1 MKNVIKQNKNENSEY
16 NNKIEAFNE
25 LDKMDIKIKND
36 IDDKEEIYNAIKNK
50 YDSIN

>member
-25 LDKMDIKIKND
+25 LDKIDIKIKKD
-36 IDDKEEIYNAIKNK
+36 IDDKKEIYNAINNK
-50 YDSIN
+50 YDINN

>member
-25 LDKMDIKIKND
+25 LDKMNVPFYLTYIPSAFLDAWFI
-36 IDDKEEIYNAIKNK
+36 
-50 YDSIN
+50 